1 MIQWRLPVERFWL
14 QEVSDRVCP
23 GVYEVPQNLAIE
35 LHELECTGSTNA
47 LLLEMARGGA
57 PVGTVVWAHRQEG
70 GRGRLGRSFSS
81 PVGGV
86 YISMLVPSPSDPK
99 DIGFALTAKAG
110 VAVKRAIRDVCGVEC
125 GIKWVN
131 DIVLEGLKVCGILAQ
146 MVAREGGNVVVV
158 GIGVNYATPLSCFGE
173 DLRGIVGSLYDMD
186 ESDAKDVPPM
196 RSFVMSL
203 VANLYGLVCGR
214 ECDVVGFTT
223 CGTNSDAA
231 SGGATNGKSCAKWL
245 CEYKGSSTILGNEV
259 KVIQAGAVVGEGRAV
274 LIDDDCHLHVLCDDG
289 HETILSTGE
298 VSVRKRGLK

>member
-1 MIQWRLPVERFWL
+1 MERFWL

-23 GVYEVPQNLAIE
+23 RVYEVPQTLAIE

-57 PVGTVVWAHRQEG
+57 PVGTVVWAHRQEE

-131 DIVLEGLKVCGILAQ
+131 DIVLDGLKVCGILAQ

-259 KVIQAGAVVGEGRAV
+259 KIIQAGAVVGEGRAV

>member
-1 MIQWRLPVERFWL
+1 MERFWL

-23 GVYEVPQNLAIE
+23 RVYEVPQTLAIE

-81 PVGGV
+81 PVGGI
-86 YISMLVPSPSDPK
+86 YISMLVPCPKDPK
-99 DIGFALTAKAG
+99 DIGFTLTAKAG

-131 DIVLEGLKVCGILAQ
+131 DIVLDGLKVCGILAQ

-223 CGTNSDAA
+223 CGTNSDTA
-231 SGGATNGKSCAKWL
+231 SGGVANGKNCAKWL

-259 KVIQAGAVVGEGRAV
+259 KIIQAGAVVGEGRAV

-289 HETILSTGE
+289 HETVLSTGE

>member
-1 MIQWRLPVERFWL
+1 MERFWL
-14 QEVSDRVCP
+14 QEVSDAVCP
-23 GVYEVPQNLAIE
+23 GMYEVPNDFAIE
-35 LHELECTGSTNA
+35 LHELDCTDSTNA

-70 GRGRLGRSFSS
+70 GRGPLGRSFSS

-86 YISMLVPSPSDPK
+86 YISMLVPCPSDPK

-131 DIVLEGLKVCGILAQ
+131 DIVLDGLKVCGILAQ

-158 GIGVNYATPLSCFGE
+158 GIGVNYATPLSCFSGE
-173 DLRGIVGSLYDMD
+173 LRGIVGSLYDTD
-186 ESDAKDVPPM
+186 IVAAKDVPPM

-231 SGGATNGKSCAKWL
+231 SGGVANGKNCAKWL

-259 KVIQAGAVVGEGRAV
+259 KIIQAGAVVGEGRAV

-289 HETILSTGE
+289 HETVLSTGE

>member
-1 MIQWRLPVERFWL
+1 MERFWL
-14 QEVSDRVCP
+14 QEVSDGVCP
-23 GVYEVPQNLAIE
+23 GVYEVPKDFAIE
-35 LHELECTGSTNA
+35 LHELDCTDSTNA

-57 PVGTVVWAHRQEG
+57 PIGTVVWAHRQEG

-131 DIVLEGLKVCGILAQ
+131 DIVLDGLKVCGILAQ

-158 GIGVNYATPLSCFGE
+158 GIGVNYATPLSCFSGE
-173 DLRGIVGSLYDMD
+173 LRGIVGSLYDTD
-186 ESDAKDVPPM
+186 IVAAKDVPPM

-214 ECDVVGFTT
+214 ECDVVGFTI

-231 SGGATNGKSCAKWL
+231 SGGVANGKNCAKWL

-259 KVIQAGAVVGEGRAV
+259 KIIQAGAVVGEGRAV

-289 HETILSTGE
+289 HETVLSTGE

>member
-1 MIQWRLPVERFWL
+1 M
-14 QEVSDRVCP
+14 
-23 GVYEVPQNLAIE
+23 YEVPKDFAIE
-35 LHELECTGSTNA
+35 LHELDCTDSTNA

-70 GRGRLGRSFSS
+70 GRGRLGRTFSS

-86 YISMLVPSPSDPK
+86 YISMLVPCPSDPK

-131 DIVLEGLKVCGILAQ
+131 DIVLDGLKVCGILAQ

-214 ECDVVGFTT
+214 ECDAADFPT

-231 SGGATNGKSCAKWL
+231 NGGATNGKSCAKWF

-259 KVIQAGAVVGEGRAV
+259 KIIQAGAVVGEGRAV
-274 LIDDDCHLHVLCDDG
+274 LIDDDCHLHVLCGDG
-289 HETILSTGE
+289 REMVLSTGE